1 MAFPPHLPAPSCNIA
16 AHRKWQ
22 RVKILLAA
30 AVFGLVDGLS
40 GAAMMLGWVW
50 PGWGEGEDW
59 MVSRVNNSWL
69 NRTQLEERV
78 RLEMADRVATV
89 YARGNTLRGV
99 NYFSVD
105 DKVAD
110 AVMVT
115 SDGWLVMNYTGSIS
129 GYKSWQV
136 VFDDKVYKITSVL
149 ADTNSNL
156 IYAKVLVDDQVAGR
170 EGTQFKIVSFEN
182 DLVNVGDEVYVLQ
195 DGSWQY
201 AIVDQLLAKAKKT
214 PHIDSAPL
222 TRYSLNIAVAPG
234 QLVIDK
240 TGKTIGIIADN
251 GTVFPAQYISRVLVG
266 VLEKKAIVY
275 PTFGLEGWF
284 DFEQSIAAD
293 DVLLKGFFVTKGAGA
308 VKAGDVITEINGQI
322 VKEDV
327 LWYNLNAAT
336 VVKVKVIRSGDTLE
350 LQLTRKN

>member
-1 MAFPPHLPAPSCNIA
+1 MTFPPHLPAPSCNIA
-16 AHRKWQ
+16 THRKWQ

-30 AVFGLVDGLS
+30 AVFGLVAGLS
-40 GAAMMLGWVW
+40 GAAVMLGWIW

-78 RLEMADRVATV
+78 RLEMADRVGVV
-89 YARGNTLRGV
+89 YTRANTLRGV
-99 NYFSVD
+99 NYFSAD
-105 DKVAD
+105 DKIAD
-110 AVMVT
+110 AIMVT
-115 SDGWLVMNYTGSIS
+115 SDGWLVMNYVGNVS

-136 VFDDKVYKITSVL
+136 VFDDKVYKIANVL
-149 ADTNSNL
+149 ADANSDL
-156 IYAKVLVDDQVAGR
+156 VYAKLVVSGQTDGR

-182 DLVNVGDEVYVLQ
+182 DLASVGDEVYVLQ
-195 DGSWQY
+195 NGGWQY
-201 AIVDQLLAKAKKT
+201 AIISQLLSKAKKM
-214 PHIDSAPL
+214 PHIESAPL

-234 QLVIDK
+234 QVVIDK
-240 TGKTIGIIADN
+240 SGKTIGVVAGD
-251 GTVFPAQYISRVLVG
+251 GTVFPAQYISRALTI

-284 DFEQSIAAD
+284 DSEQSIASD
-293 DVLLKGFFVTKGAGA
+293 GVLLKGFFVTKGSGV
-308 VKAGDVITEINGQI
+308 VKAGDVVTEINGQI

-336 VVKVKVIRSGDTLE
+336 VAKVKVIRSGDTLE
-350 LQLTRKN
+350 LELTRKN